1 MEIQA
6 VYPKNSRCSA
16 VLLDVEISIREN
28 QAASRIPCRLCPSA
42 EPGGTLAVSLPVPCW
57 VRWPYSSV
65 AVEALRS
72 RMSAPPPSNSPG
84 HAAPQTTIASP
95 EGTIGHH
102 KI

>member
-28 QAASRIPCRLCPSA
+28 QAASRIPCRLCLSA

-65 AVEALRS
+65 AVETRRT
-72 RMSAPPPSNSPG
+72 RMSPPPHP
-84 HAAPQTTIASP
+84 HPPRQPPPRTHPAHPDAQFRHP
-95 EGTIGHH
+95 E
-102 KI
+102 